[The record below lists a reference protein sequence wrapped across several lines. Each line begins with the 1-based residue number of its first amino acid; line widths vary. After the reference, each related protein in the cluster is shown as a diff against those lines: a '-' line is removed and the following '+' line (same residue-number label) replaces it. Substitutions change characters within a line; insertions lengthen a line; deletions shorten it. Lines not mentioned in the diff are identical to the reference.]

1 MGDVLSGVTLTFSL
15 SADQKTVTITTSGLA
30 PATTY
35 NLWIEYNGYLYDVSG
50 NATSFGSG
58 AYYFTT
64 Q

>member
-1 MGDVLSGVTLTFSL
+1 
-15 SADQKTVTITTSGLA
+15 
-30 PATTY
+30 
-35 NLWIEYNGYLYDVSG
+35 LWIEYNGYLYDVAG